1 MQKIKIMENMK
12 LELPAGFERLAKEIG
27 GFITVS
33 EKGTVSVCFKD
44 GEQERR
50 ATGWFTREQAEAWNE
65 QQ

>member
-1 MQKIKIMENMK
+1 MENMK
-12 LELPAGFERLAKEIG
+12 LELPAGFEKLAEEIG

-50 ATGWFTREQAEAWNE
+50 ATGWFTPEQASAWNE